1 MLNIWRKLALACI
14 LALLL
19 NSGAVLMAAHP
30 FPQQRP
36 EPLRQEEL
44 SRFVHDLPF
53 FLRWARGQGLVF
65 EVYPDSTTLFAPD
78 RKETTRRALRRAGWK
93 PERFAFLLCATGAA
107 ATACPPSCG
116 RPLSAEERALLEA
129 HMLQLLDAYGTGP

>member
-1 MLNIWRKLALACI
+1 MWRILALACI
-14 LALLL
+14 LALLPAP
-19 NSGAVLMAAHP
+19 GTVLMAAQPSHA
-30 FPQQRP
+30 QRP
-36 EPLRQEEL
+36 EPLHKEEL

-65 EVYPDSTTLFAPD
+65 EVYPDKAALFAPG
-78 RKETTRRALRRAGWK
+78 REETMRSALRRAGWE

-107 ATACPPSCG
+107 ATACAPACG
-116 RPLSAEERALLEA
+116 RPLSAQERELLEA